1 MKKEIIEPEKGTLLR
16 KNGPK
21 ILIIRIPEELLN
33 KIFIINHTEF
43 LIENISLNKLK
54 IAPNN
59 YYMII
64 NKSKSP
70 LEIEYNLDISNHE
83 IIYDPYIYENNEKK
97 NIDPQEFINTHKV
110 PSGYTDFLSKWYS
123 IKFTYLDYNL
133 LFIKPNLGIS
143 IQTHKK
149 RNEKWEILGGKPIIL
164 TGSKVH
170 YFVESGRIFEHDLG
184 TFHTIINPN
193 NTNEFAV
200 LKENWS
206 GEFDEKDIERV
217 FNPNSYFND

>member
-16 KNGPK
+16 KNGSK
-21 ILIIRIPEELLN
+21 ILIITIPEELLD
-33 KIFIINHTEF
+33 KIFIINHTDF
-43 LIENISLNKLK
+43 LIGNISLNKLE

-64 NKSKSP
+64 NKSISL

-83 IIYDPYIYENNEKK
+83 IIYDPYIYENDEKM
-97 NIDPQEFINTHKV
+97 NIDPQEFIKTHKV
-110 PSGYTDFLSKWYS
+110 PSGYTDILSKWYS
-123 IKFTYLDYNL
+123 IKFTYLDYSL
-133 LFIKPNLGIS
+133 LYIKPNLGIS

-164 TGSKVH
+164 IGNKVH
-170 YFVESGRIFEHDLG
+170 YFVESGSIFKHNLG

-193 NTNEFAV
+193 KYNTFAK

-206 GEFDEKDIERV
+206 GKFEEEDIERV
-217 FNPNSYFND
+217 FNPNAY